1 MTPMPRIRY
10 AIAAAVSVSA
20 LWAQNGVPPPST
32 TKEPEAVG
40 QWVANPDQLH
50 PTSPETASDS
60 APPTAIEVFRPVYPS
75 TAERDKLQGKVLVKV
90 VISESG
96 EVESADAISGEL
108 TLAQAAI
115 YAAKQWKF
123 KPYLKNGS
131 PTKIATNLPFAFIYL
146 DNPKAQSPLVTT
158 SESFWRD
165 TPRNFITIRLSQ
177 EVAKKMLSHG
187 VVPDYPPIA
196 RAAHIGGAV
205 MIFVVIGKDGAI
217 QDLHLISG
225 HPLLRQASL
234 DALKQ
239 WRYKPLQLDGQPIDA
254 QTVVVVNYAPDP

>member
-1 MTPMPRIRY
+1 MSRMSPLKY
-10 AIAAAVSVSA
+10 AIAAAVLTSA
-20 LWAQNGVPPPST
+20 LWAQNGVPPASS

-40 QWVANPDQLH
+40 LSDQLH
-50 PTSPETASDS
+50 PTLPETATDS
-60 APPTAIEVFRPVYPS
+60 TPPVAIEAFRPIYPN

-96 EVESADAISGEL
+96 EVESAEAISGEL
-108 TLAQAAI
+108 TFAQAAI

-123 KPYLKNGS
+123 KPYLKNDS
-131 PTKIATNLPFAFIYL
+131 PTKVAMNLPFAFIYL

-165 TPRNFITIRLSQ
+165 TPRDLITIRLSQ
-177 EVAKKMLSHG
+177 EVAQKMVSHRVEPVYPEIAKAPGIQG
-187 VVPDYPPIA
+187 V
-196 RAAHIGGAV
+196 V

-217 QDLHLISG
+217 QDLHLMSG
-225 HPLLRQASL
+225 HPLLAKAAL

-239 WRYKPLQLDGQPIDA
+239 WRYNPLLLDGQPIDA
-254 QTVVVVNYAPDP
+254 QTVVQVNFTLSSSRSF